1 MIHVTAVI
9 ARRWFQK
16 SNGNTYHTAE
26 LILDNGTTIKSPR
39 AYGYADQWRETAKRL
54 ACRHAVSLDVDAVQA
69 ATVLDVKRQK
79 DL

>member
-39 AYGYADQWRETAKRL
+39 AYGYGDHWKATTREL
-54 ACRHAVSLDVDAVQA
+54 AAQHNLTVHTKTLWDAV
-69 ATVLDVKRQK
+69 VLDVKRKK